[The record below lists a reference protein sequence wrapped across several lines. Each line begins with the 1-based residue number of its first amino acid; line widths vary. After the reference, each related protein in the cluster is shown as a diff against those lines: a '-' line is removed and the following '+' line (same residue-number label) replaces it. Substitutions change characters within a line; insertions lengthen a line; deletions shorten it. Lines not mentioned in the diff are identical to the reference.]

1 MDLHLEQILQ
11 LESQNENCVYLFP
24 QLCDD
29 EWKAYE
35 QSAINLQDFLP
46 EVKETFAEEI
56 FPEAEL
62 KLRYVIINL
71 ELTIRY
77 VLPQYCTL
85 LGDEY
90 IELTLPKP

>member
-24 QLCDD
+24 QSCND

-35 QSAINLQDFLP
+35 QSAINLQEFLP

-62 KLRYVIINL
+62 KLRYIIINL

-77 VLPQYCTL
+77 VLPQYCTS